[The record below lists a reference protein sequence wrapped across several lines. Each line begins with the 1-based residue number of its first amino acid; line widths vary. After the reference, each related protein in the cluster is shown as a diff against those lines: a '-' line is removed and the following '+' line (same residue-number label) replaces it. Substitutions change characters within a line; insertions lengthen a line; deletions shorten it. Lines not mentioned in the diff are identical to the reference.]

1 MGSIG
6 LPPKDS
12 SDIYLTTATPAECE
26 ELSRGNST
34 EWKAALEL
42 DTYLLREKHL
52 ANQDLTRDGGLTTW
66 VLVWQPGSAAD
77 RHVLT
82 GCETIKKRAL
92 VSRDGKVEDTVC
104 HGVGSVFCPPEY
116 RGRGYGGRMISELGD
131 KLRTWQ
137 MDQGNKN
144 LLSALWSDIGKQFYA
159 ARGWHPYA
167 SLHITLPASEK
178 PPGAGVQLLTSQD
191 LAEVCTIDEKLMR
204 DRLQACSNNGRTTV
218 SFLPD
223 HRTVAW
229 HHAREDFVSKAVLG
243 KSPTVRGARVGS
255 VWAYWTRVWADPRGH
270 DPNTLHILRLVI
282 TDERL
287 GADFSP
293 ASSEGVETINA
304 AAEGRTQLSGLESS
318 EVAETKQSIA
328 TILALAQTEAE
339 RWGMKEVMLWNPTS
353 LTLAAARQVD
363 NNVSVVERQSESIPS
378 LRWYGDGSWEDVDWV
393 ENMKYAWC

>member
-12 SDIYLTTATPAECE
+12 SEIYLTTATPAECE
-26 ELSRGNST
+26 ELSRGNSA

-42 DTYLLREKHL
+42 ESYLRREKHL
-52 ANQDLTRDGGLTTW
+52 ADQDLTRDGGLTTW
-66 VLVWQPGSAAD
+66 VLVWQPCSAAD

-92 VSRDGKVEDTVC
+92 VSRDGTVDETVC

-116 RGRGYGGRMISELGD
+116 RGRGYTGRMISELGD
-131 KLRTWQ
+131 ILKTWQ
-137 MDQGNKN
+137 MENDKEH
-144 LLSALWSDIGKQFYA
+144 LISALWSDIGKQFYA
-159 ARGWHPYA
+159 TRGWHPYA
-167 SLHITLPASEK
+167 SLHITLPATER
-178 PPGAGVQLLTSQD
+178 PLGAGVHLLKSQD
-191 LAEVCTIDEKLMR
+191 LGQVCAIDEKLMR
-204 DRLQACSNNGRTTV
+204 NRLHARSTNGRITV

-223 HRTVAW
+223 HQTVAW
-229 HHAREDFVSKAVLG
+229 HHAREDFVSKEVLG

-255 VWAYWTRVWADPRGH
+255 VWAYWTRVWADPHGH
-270 DPNTLHILRLVI
+270 ELNTLHILRIVI
-282 TDERL
+282 EDERL

-293 ASSEGVETINA
+293 ASSAGVEAINA
-304 AAEGRTQLSGLESS
+304 AAEGRMQLPGLECSK
-318 EVAETKQSIA
+318 VAETKQSIA

-353 LTLAAARQVD
+353 LTLAAARQID
-363 NNVSVVERQSESIPS
+363 RDVSAVERQSESIPS
-378 LRWYGDGSWEDVDWV
+378 LRWYGDGSWENIDWV